1 MVLDCHGCR
10 ASVPRFCATCVQQAI
25 TERRGRL
32 REIEAEKDRLER
44 SMRRGLQQRRR
55 ELEQR
60 EARRA
65 HAATVSRLSSELASV
80 RADANR
86 HSVTVDEIRHS
97 IRRHERQLPPAA
109 VPAPVEPSVG
119 EQRALNA
126 QRLDEAARRLTQCRR
141 SLLRQLL
148 RLHQMQWL
156 HSSQHGGDSD
166 AADEGGDDVVSDMVL
181 RGLLVNQLLQMS
193 REAGLDSAAPPSSAS
208 MASMASMGSSAESSG
223 GGGGPS
229 AAGGAAQPEQEG
241 ATAQCSLLGQQ
252 PPGAG
257 PSSEV
262 DADAQSISLGHAVL
276 MLQLASRYLALT
288 PLPYK
293 AVFQGSHSLI
303 WHHGQHRAL
312 PLHAERCSTK
322 EWRQAAAM
330 LNANALYLLSHFPE
344 AAPSPHAQP
353 AAAAPTRGVLENVAA
368 LLDQPCL
375 AWELKP
381 GLAQLWQPPPEV
393 EAEREADDW
402 DVVER
407 PAIPTPAQTGELNHW
422 EKAHSPLG

>member
-1 MVLDCHGCR
+1 MVLDCYGCR
-10 ASVPRFCATCVQQAI
+10 ASAPRFCATCVQQAI
-25 TERRGRL
+25 TERRERL

-44 SMRRGLQQRRR
+44 SMRRGLERRRR

-60 EARRA
+60 ETRRA
-65 HAATVSRLSSELASV
+65 HAATVSQLSAELASV
-80 RADANR
+80 RAEANR
-86 HSVTVDEIRHS
+86 RRVSVDEIRHS
-97 IRRHERQLPPAA
+97 IHRNERQLPPAA
-109 VPAPVEPSVG
+109 APAPVEPSLG

-126 QRLDEAARRLTQCRR
+126 QQLDEAARRLTQCRR

-156 HSSQHGGDSD
+156 HSSQHGGDGD

-193 REAGLDSAAPPSSAS
+193 REAAVDGAAS
-208 MASMASMGSSAESSG
+208 MASSGGSTSSGVCGG

-252 PPGAG
+252 PPGAV

-330 LNANALYLLSHFPE
+330 LNSNALYLLSHFPD
-344 AAPSPHAQP
+344 AAQSPHAQP
-353 AAAAPTRGVLENVAA
+353 AAAAPTRGVLENLAA

-381 GLAQLWQPPPEV
+381 GLAQPWQPPPEV

-422 EKAHSPLG
+422 EKAHSPMG